1 MGRYKRLLSNT
12 AILGAGTFASKLLV
26 FLLMP
31 LYTSILSAAEFG
43 EADIISQTANLLIPL
58 AALGICDGI
67 FRFALESAEDEK
79 GKDSVFSTG
88 ITVLS
93 FGSVCIL
100 LLVQLLRLISFFDG
114 YVMLVAAYVICANFH
129 SAAANYLR
137 AKGKNKLFAVQGI
150 LNTSLTIVYNVIFLV
165 VFHMG
170 VLGYVLSVVLADLT
184 VTLFLILYARLW
196 RSFSIKAFDKQKAAE
211 MLRFSIPYIPT
222 TMMWLITSASDRYI
236 VSAYC
241 GTAENGLYAAAYK
254 IPTIITLVCTVFI
267 EAWQFSTVRDSNAEE
282 RSEFFGKVYK
292 YFVGII
298 FMGASLLMATSKIFT
313 RLLLDD
319 SYYSSWQYIP
329 PLTVAL
335 VFSSLVAFLGSVY
348 FVEKKSVMS
357 MLTAMA
363 GALVNVA
370 LNFVLIPDHG
380 AMGAAVAT
388 VISYMSVYAI
398 RAYDT
403 RSYLKFNMNSLKVII
418 NTVLLSAQAL
428 LMIRSPNRWYLYQ
441 AAFLILMLIIN
452 GRDIVLS
459 LTSVIKNFKKRKKF
473 KKTIAK

>member
-31 LYTSILSAAEFG
+31 LYTSILSTAEFG

-58 AALGICDGI
+58 AAVGICDGI
-67 FRFALESAEDEK
+67 FRFALESVEDEK
-79 GKDSVFSTG
+79 GKDAVFSTG
-88 ITVLS
+88 ITVLVI
-93 FGSVCIL
+93 GSVCCTA
-100 LLVQLLRLISFFDG
+100 LVQFLRFIRFFDG
-114 YVMLVAAYVICANFH
+114 YVMLLAAYVICANLH
-129 SAAANYLR
+129 LAAANYLR
-137 AKGKNKLFAVQGI
+137 AKGKNKLFAIQGI
-150 LNTSLTIVYNVIFLV
+150 MNTALTIVYNVTFLV
-165 VFHMG
+165 LFDMG
-170 VLGYVLSVVLADLT
+170 VFGYVLSVVLADLT
-184 VTLFLILYARLW
+184 VTLFLLFYETLW
-196 RSFSIKAFDKQKAAE
+196 RVFSLKAFDRKKAAE
-211 MLRFSIPYIPT
+211 MLKFSIPYIPT
-222 TMMWLITSASDRYI
+222 TIMWLITSASDRYI

-254 IPTIITLVCTVFI
+254 SPTIITLVCTVFI
-267 EAWQFSTVRDSNAEE
+267 EAWQFSTVKDSTDGE

-292 YFVGII
+292 YFVGLI
-298 FMGASLLMATSKIFT
+298 FMGASFLIATSKIFT
-313 RLLLDD
+313 RLLLSD

-348 FVEKKSVMS
+348 FVEKKSLMS
-357 MLTAMA
+357 MLTAMS
-363 GALVNVA
+363 GAMVNVA

-388 VISYMSVYAI
+388 VISYMAVYVI

-403 RSYLKFNMNSLKVII
+403 RAYLKFDMNTAKVII
-418 NTVLLSAQAL
+418 NTAVLSAQSL

-441 AAFLILMLIIN
+441 AVFLVIMFAVN
-452 GRDIVLS
+452 GKDIVLS
-459 LTSVIKNFKKRKKF
+459 LVSILKKF
-473 KKTIAK
+473 KKSKKI

>member
-1 MGRYKRLLSNT
+1 MGRYRRLLSNT

-67 FRFALESAEDEK
+67 FRFALESAKNEK
-79 GKDSVFSTG
+79 GKDVVFSTG

-93 FGSVCIL
+93 VGSICLI

-114 YVMLVAAYVICANFH
+114 YVMLIAAYVICANFH

-137 AKGKNKLFAVQGI
+137 AKGKNKLFALQGI
-150 LNTSLTIVYNVIFLV
+150 LNTSLTIVYNMIFLV

-170 VLGYVLSVVLADLT
+170 VLGYVLSVVIADLT
-184 VTLFLILYARLW
+184 VTLFLVLGARLW
-196 RSFSIKAFDKQKAAE
+196 RCYSPKAFDRQKAAE
-211 MLRFSIPYIPT
+211 MLRFSIPFIPT

-236 VSAYC
+236 VSAYA
-241 GTAENGLYAAAYK
+241 GTAENGLYAVAYK
-254 IPTIITLVCTVFI
+254 IPTLITLVCTVFI
-267 EAWQFSTVRDSNAEE
+267 EAWQFSTVRDSGKED
-282 RSEFFGKVYK
+282 RSEFFGNVYK

-298 FMGASLLMATSKIFT
+298 FMGSSLLVATSKIFT
-313 RLLLDD
+313 RLLLDE
-319 SYYSSWQYIP
+319 SYYSSWQYVP

-363 GALVNVA
+363 GALVNVV

-380 AMGAAVAT
+380 AMGAAMAT
-388 VISYMSVYAI
+388 VISYMAVYAI

-403 RSYLKFNMNSLKVII
+403 REYLKFDMNTLKVIV
-418 NTVLLSAQAL
+418 NTILLSAQAL

-441 AAFLILMLIIN
+441 AAFLLLMFIIN
-452 GRDIVLS
+452 GKNIVS
-459 LTSVIKNFKKRKKF
+459 LLVSIIKNFKKSKKN
-473 KKTIAK
+473 

>member
-1 MGRYKRLLSNT
+1 
-12 AILGAGTFASKLLV
+12 
-26 FLLMP
+26 MP

-67 FRFALESAEDEK
+67 FRFALESAKNEK
-79 GKDSVFSTG
+79 GKDVVFSTG

-93 FGSVCIL
+93 VGSICLI

-114 YVMLVAAYVICANFH
+114 YVMLIAAYVICANFH

-137 AKGKNKLFAVQGI
+137 AKGKNKLFALQGI
-150 LNTSLTIVYNVIFLV
+150 LNTSLTIVYNMIFLV

-170 VLGYVLSVVLADLT
+170 VLGYVLSVVIADLT
-184 VTLFLILYARLW
+184 VTLFLVLGARLW
-196 RSFSIKAFDKQKAAE
+196 RCYSPKAFDRQKAAE
-211 MLRFSIPYIPT
+211 MLRFSIPFIPT

-236 VSAYC
+236 VSAYA
-241 GTAENGLYAAAYK
+241 GTAENGLYAVAYK
-254 IPTIITLVCTVFI
+254 IPTLITLVCTVFI
-267 EAWQFSTVRDSNAEE
+267 EAWQFSTVRDSGKED
-282 RSEFFGKVYK
+282 RSEFFGNVYK

-298 FMGASLLMATSKIFT
+298 FMGSSLLVATSKIFT
-313 RLLLDD
+313 RLLLDE
-319 SYYSSWQYIP
+319 SYYSSWQYVP

-363 GALVNVA
+363 GALVNVV

-380 AMGAAVAT
+380 AMGAAMAT
-388 VISYMSVYAI
+388 VISYMAVYAI

-403 RSYLKFNMNSLKVII
+403 REYLKFDMNTLKVIV
-418 NTVLLSAQAL
+418 NTILLSAQAL

-441 AAFLILMLIIN
+441 AAFLLLMFIIN
-452 GRDIVLS
+452 GKNIVS
-459 LTSVIKNFKKRKKF
+459 LLVSIIKNFKKSKKN
-473 KKTIAK
+473 